1 VDSNLYE
8 VRKGRAMLVNE
19 HIMMPKHAIDDTL
32 KDDSDLKW
40 RNLLS
45 GS

>member
-1 VDSNLYE
+1 MDSNLYE
-8 VRKGRAMLVNE
+8 VRKGRAIVNE
-19 HIMMPKHAIDDTL
+19 HIMIPKHAIDDTF
-32 KDDSDLKW
+32 KDDCDLKW